1 MVNYVKFIFNFFLIL
16 SKQLKNI
23 FFKPIKLLI
32 MRIAHIILT
41 SQNGGAE
48 QVFVDYVRILKKIGH
63 HNFSIIK
70 NNAPYANQLENNSEE
85 ILKISNNFG
94 YHDIFAIEKIKK
106 FLIKNQIDILI
117 AHAGR
122 AMILANKAIK
132 KVPSKIII
140 LVAVNHSNNVK
151 RSLCA
156 DLILSINKEIFY
168 KTIDLKRTPENS
180 LILYNGIEV
189 PKIDELPVTNFAN
202 QEIINLGVIGRGIKI
217 KGFDFAIKALK
228 ILKDKI
234 PEKKFRLYVAGDGE
248 EIPNLKALTRSLKL
262 ENEVIFLGWVHN
274 NQEFYEK
281 IDIFILPSRIET
293 FGLVILEA
301 MKNFKPIIATK
312 CDGPLEILRDNVD
325 GFLVDLKNHDLIPEN
340 IAKNVEKI
348 ISDDKASSQMIQ
360 SAFARL
366 DLRYSFNT
374 LERNLAEIFKNK

>member
-1 MVNYVKFIFNFFLIL
+1 
-16 SKQLKNI
+16 
-23 FFKPIKLLI
+23 

-106 FLIKNQIDILI
+106 FLIKNQIDIVI

-122 AMILANKAIK
+122 AMVLANKAIK

-156 DLILSINKEIFY
+156 DLILSINKEICY

-180 LILYNGIEV
+180 LILYNGIAV
-189 PKIDELPVTNFAN
+189 PKIDEFPVTNFAN
-202 QEIINLGVIGRGIKI
+202 QEIINLGVIGRGDKN

-248 EIPNLKALTRSLKL
+248 EMTNLKALTRSLKL

-274 NQEFYEK
+274 KHEFYEK
-281 IDIFILPSRIET
+281 IDIFILPSHNET

-325 GFLVDLKNHDLIPEN
+325 GFLIDLKNPDLIPEN
-340 IAKNVEKI
+340 IAVNVEKI
-348 ISDDKASSQMIQ
+348 IGDDKASSLMIQ

-374 LERNLAEIFKNK
+374 LERNLAEIFKTKIK

>member
-1 MVNYVKFIFNFFLIL
+1 
-16 SKQLKNI
+16 
-23 FFKPIKLLI
+23 

-63 HNFSIIK
+63 QNFSIIK
-70 NNAPYANQLENNSEE
+70 NNAPYANQLEDNSQE

-94 YHDIFAIEKIKK
+94 YHDIFAVEKIKK
-106 FLIKNQIDILI
+106 FLIKNQIDIVI

-122 AMILANKAIK
+122 AMVLANKAIK
-132 KVPSKIII
+132 KIPSKILI

-156 DLILSINKEIFY
+156 DLILSINKEIFF

-189 PKIDELPVTNFAN
+189 PSLTEFPKTNFIN
-202 QEIINLGVIGRGIKI
+202 QEIINLGVIGRGIKV

-228 ILKDKI
+228 ILKDKV
-234 PEKKFRLYVAGDGE
+234 PQKKFRLFIAGDGE
-248 EIPNLKALTRSLKL
+248 EMDNLKVLARSLNL

-274 NQEFYEK
+274 KSDFYEK

-312 CDGPLEILRDNVD
+312 CDGPLEILRDNID
-325 GFLVDLKNHDLIPEN
+325 GLLVDLQNPDSIPDN

-348 ISDDKASSQMIQ
+348 ISDDKASSDMIH

-366 DLRYSFNT
+366 DLRYSFKT
-374 LERNLAEIFKNK
+374 LEKNLAEIFKIKIN

>member
-1 MVNYVKFIFNFFLIL
+1 
-16 SKQLKNI
+16 
-23 FFKPIKLLI
+23 

-63 HNFSIIK
+63 HNFTIIK

-106 FLIKNQIDILI
+106 FLIKNQIDIVI

-122 AMILANKAIK
+122 AMVLANKAIK
-132 KVPSKIII
+132 KIPSKILI

-156 DLILSINKEIFY
+156 DLILSINKEIFF

-189 PKIDELPVTNFAN
+189 PSLTEFPKTNFIN

-217 KGFDFAIKALK
+217 KGFDFAIKALR

-234 PEKKFRLYVAGDGE
+234 PEKKFRLFIAGDGE
-248 EIPNLKALTRSLKL
+248 EMPNLKGLARSLNL

-274 NQEFYEK
+274 KNDFYEK

-312 CDGPLEILRDNVD
+312 CDGPIEILRDNVD
-325 GFLVDLKNHDLIPEN
+325 GFLVDLKNPDSIPKN

-348 ISDDKASSQMIQ
+348 ISDDEASSLMIQ
-360 SAFARL
+360 SAFIRL
-366 DLRYSFNT
+366 DLRYSFKT
-374 LERNLAEIFKNK
+374 LEKNLAEIFKTKIK